1 MTLSP
6 PSTSSPADGTDALF
20 AQVYE
25 RLKAMAGNRLAGNVR
40 ESLDATALVHE
51 LYLRVSGNAEL
62 RFEHPNQ
69 FYGYAARAM
78 RHLLADRARNR
89 MRQRAGGEWIQVTLT
104 GSDDRLAL
112 ESAEQVHELDQA
124 LHRLD
129 ATDERAARVVEL
141 SWFAG
146 VSQEQIAEI
155 LAVERSTVARD
166 LRFARAF
173 LKHELGG

>member
-1 MTLSP
+1 MP
-6 PSTSSPADGTDALF
+6 PPRSSHPADGTDALF
-20 AQVYE
+20 AQVYD
-25 RLKAMAGNRLAGNVR
+25 RLKAMAGHRLAGNAR

-51 LYLRVSGNAEL
+51 LYLRVSSIAEL

-89 MRQRAGGEWIQVTLT
+89 LRLRAGGEWVQVTLT
-104 GSDDRLAL
+104 GSDSRLAL

-124 LHRLD
+124 LHRLED
-129 ATDERAARVVEL
+129 TDERSARVVEL

-146 VSQEQIAEI
+146 IGQEQIADI
-155 LAVERSTVARD
+155 LSVDRSTVARD

-173 LKHELGG
+173 LKNELGE